1 MTDTHAED
9 TLFMAAYLI
18 GKSVRDAAQRDD
30 AAKRLVR
37 EAWALGVTL
46 PQRAKNT
53 VNEGFSLATAEHEA
67 QKG

>member
-1 MTDTHAED
+1 MSQTSADD
-9 TLFMAAYLI
+9 VLFMAAYVV
-18 GKSVRDAAQRDD
+18 GKSIRDAAQRDD

-46 PQRAKNT
+46 PIRAKNT
-53 VNEGFSLATAEHEA
+53 VAEAFSAATAEHEA

>member
-1 MTDTHAED
+1 MTEQHGED
-9 TLFMAAYLI
+9 VLFLAAYVV
-18 GKSVRDAAQRDD
+18 GKSVRDAAQRND